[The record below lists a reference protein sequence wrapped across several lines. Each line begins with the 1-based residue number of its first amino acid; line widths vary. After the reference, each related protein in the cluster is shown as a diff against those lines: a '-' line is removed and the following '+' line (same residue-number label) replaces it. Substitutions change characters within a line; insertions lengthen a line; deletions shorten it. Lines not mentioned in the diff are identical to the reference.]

1 MKVRGLKESDIPKLK
16 AMENGFPYIEPS
28 KAEAVLVVVDDR
40 DEPVMACAAER
51 LAQLFLWMDHGLG
64 PVAAKTALRLLHQ
77 EMSIKMKDLGYAS
90 VEAFLPPAIAEKF
103 GRRLER
109 SWGWIKNWPSWSR
122 ILI

>member
-1 MKVRGLKESDIPKLK
+1 MTVRALKESDIPKLK

-28 KAEAVLVVVDDR
+28 KAEAVLVVADDR

-51 LAQLFLWMDHGLG
+51 LAQLFLWIDHGLG

-77 EMSIKMKDLGYAS
+77 EMTPKMKELGYDS
-90 VEAFLPPAIAEKF
+90 VEAFLPPQIAEKF

-109 SWGWIKNWPSWSR
+109 SWGWIRNWPSWTQK
-122 ILI
+122 L